1 MTASADRPAGN
12 APAPAPS
19 STPPGTRQPE
29 PDPGH
34 KGSDPPAEG
43 IAPTGGADDKRPTPS
58 EFDQSLD
65 A

>member
-1 MTASADRPAGN
+1 MTVPADRPATGT
-12 APAPAPS
+12 AATPAPS
-19 STPPGTRQPE
+19 SPPGTRQPE

-43 IAPTGGADDKRPTPS
+43 IAPTGGSEKRPTPS